1 MISRPTYRRR
11 AAFTLIE
18 IMVVCAIIG
27 IVMTMAIP
35 SIYRQLH
42 PESMQKGVNDVI
54 EACEDA
60 RRDAVLKATRMKLV
74 IRPADKTFQVTQA
87 ETSGSK
93 QRLESKNVAGE
104 EWRMEERTEPSAS
117 TPVGPLKNFKLPDRI
132 RIDGIGLHWKDFT
145 HAEIVEVNFYENGTC
160 DEFHIVLGTAE
171 GEARMIAL
179 DVATAVPNIESDP
192 LKFKQK

>member
-1 MISRPTYRRR
+1 MTSRQTCQPR

-42 PESMQKGVNDVI
+42 PESMQKAVNDII

-60 RRDAVLKATRMKLV
+60 RSHAVLKGTTMKIVL
-74 IRPADKTFQVTQA
+74 RPGDKTFQVMQA
-87 ETSGSK
+87 SGPASR

-104 EWRMEERTEPSAS
+104 EWRMEEKPAVAAGGTLS
-117 TPVGPLKNFKLPDRI
+117 NFKLADSI
-132 RIDGIGLHWKDFT
+132 RIEAIGVHRSDAT
-145 HAEIVEVNFYENGTC
+145 EAEVVEVNFYENGTC
-160 DEFHIVLGTAE
+160 DEFHIVIGSPE
-171 GEARMIAL
+171 GDVRMIFL
-179 DVATAVPNIESDP
+179 EVSTAVPDIETDRH
-192 LKFKQK
+192 KFLSR